1 MSLPWA
7 AYCGPWEWP
16 RHFQCTP
23 TPHARSPACA
33 YISLRCRTVYI
44 YLWSSSENDQTCIRI
59 PLCVSLLSISCHFC
73 RHLKFSFSKVIMFL
87 ILLLVCLEIHR
98 WSESFVETFFQVLR
112 SRLSFPRMLVQ
123 WRSALRRRSP
133 HLLLA
138 FVISRLKHEIF
149 SC

>member
-23 TPHARSPACA
+23 TPHARFPACA
-33 YISLRCRTVYI
+33 YISLSCRTLYI
-44 YLWSSSENDQTCIRI
+44 YLWSSSEDDQASIRI
-59 PLCVSLLSISCHFC
+59 PLCVSLHSIFCHFSI
-73 RHLKFSFSKVIMFL
+73 HFNFSFSNVIMFL
-87 ILLLVCLEIHR
+87 ILLIGYLE
-98 WSESFVETFFQVLR
+98 SERRTQSFGETYFQVLL
-112 SRLSFPRMLVQ
+112 SRLSFPRMLVH
-123 WRSALRRRSP
+123 WRIALRMRSP

-138 FVISRLKHEIF
+138 FVISRVKHAIF